1 MAGNPHRGEVS
12 LVMNGRT
19 HGLRLT
25 LGALAELEAS
35 LKADSLIELV
45 QRFEKATFS
54 SRDII
59 ALLIAGLRGGGWQG
73 DPEEL
78 QNADIQGGPQ
88 HAAQVAALLLH
99 RAFGVQNP
107 GSP

>member
-1 MAGNPHRGEVS
+1 MEGNPYRGEVS

-19 HGLRLT
+19 HRLRLT
-25 LGALAELEAS
+25 LGTLAELEAA
-35 LKADSLIELV
+35 LEADSLIELV
-45 QRFEKATFS
+45 QRFENATFS

-78 QNADIQGGPQ
+78 QNADIKGGPQ
-88 HAAQVAALLLH
+88 TAAQVAALLLH

-107 GSP
+107 ASP